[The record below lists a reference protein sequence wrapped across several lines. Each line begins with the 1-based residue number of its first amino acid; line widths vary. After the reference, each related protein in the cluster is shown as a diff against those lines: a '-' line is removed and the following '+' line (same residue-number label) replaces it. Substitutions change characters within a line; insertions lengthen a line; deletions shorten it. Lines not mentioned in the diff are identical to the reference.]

1 MSANQSTTT
10 VTTQQGWKI
19 TFPLPDPKGLRRLQ
33 KRRVDTLKREIGQ
46 VLSEGYHTRCPLT
59 GKHIRLYRHSIVRC
73 QLWSLQSLANKSR
86 KLGKVYLHLEHF
98 THKRD
103 GSFARLMHWGLIAP
117 LTPDAALEGEKIN
130 GVWRVTKL
138 GHDWLAGAVSIPR
151 QVAILLGKALGPVDR
166 NDQVYVNQITTD
178 FSKDE
183 LLNPQTAQRALTK
196 EA

>member
-1 MSANQSTTT
+1 MSANQSTT

-19 TFPLPDPKGLRRLQ
+19 TFPLPDPKGLRRLK

-59 GKHIRLYRHSIVRC
+59 GKPVRIYRHAIVRR

-98 THKRD
+98 AHKHD
-103 GSFARLMHWGLIAP
+103 GSFARLAHWGLIAP
-117 LTPDAALEGEKIN
+117 LAPDAILEGEKIN

-138 GHDWLAGAVSIPR
+138 GHDWLAGAVSVPR
-151 QVAILLGKALGPVDR
+151 QMAILLGKALGPVDETDR
-166 NDQVYVNQITTD
+166 VYVNQITSD
-178 FSKDE
+178 FNKAD
-183 LLNPQTAQRALTK
+183 LLNPPTAQRAPMK